1 VILVDTNVLVYAI
14 DRDSPNHQY
23 AREWLERAFSG
34 GEVVGLPWLVLLGF
48 LRIVTH
54 PRILS
59 RPLAAAAAVDYV
71 GEWLQLPSVR
81 VVESTEAHWG
91 VLSSLIR
98 DLGTA
103 GNLTNDAHLA
113 ALAIEHGAKVCS
125 TDRDFLRFPG
135 VELINPLAIDA

>member
-14 DRDSPNHQY
+14 DRDSPSHQR

-34 GEVVGLPWLVLLGF
+34 GELIGLSWIVLIGF
-48 LRIVTH
+48 LRIVTR
-54 PRILS
+54 PGIVAQ
-59 RPLAAAAAVDYV
+59 PLAAAAALDYV
-71 GEWLQLPSVR
+71 GEWLQLRPVR
-81 VVESTEAHWG
+81 IVEATTAHWG
-91 VLSSLIR
+91 VLSALVR

-113 ALAIEHGAKVCS
+113 ALAIEHGAKICS

-135 VELINPLAIDA
+135 ITLINPLAADA

>member
-1 VILVDTNVLVYAI
+1 LILVDTNVLVYAI
-14 DRDSPNHQY
+14 DRDSPSHQR
-23 AREWLERAFSG
+23 ARDWLERAFSG
-34 GEVVGLPWLVLLGF
+34 GELIGLSWLVLVGF

-54 PRILS
+54 PAILS
-59 RPLAAAAAVDYV
+59 QPLAAGPALDYV
-71 GEWLQLPSVR
+71 SEWLELQPVR
-81 VVESTEAHWG
+81 VVEATEAHWG

-135 VELINPLAIDA
+135 VELINPLAPDA